1 MCDTCFLVDIYVCM
15 YLFLRCDVVLWN
27 KQTPIPRSELL
38 SKVPGVSAIFCTLTD
53 KIDEEIL
60 NAAGEQ
66 LQVVATM
73 SVGTD
78 HLDLKALK
86 NKNIK
91 VGYTPD
97 ILTNATAELIVGLLL
112 ATSRRLLEANKA
124 VYR

>member
-1 MCDTCFLVDIYVCM
+1 MCDICFLVDIYVCI

-38 SKVPGVSAIFCTLTD
+38 SKVPGVSGIFCTLTD